1 MKKLGNTL
9 RQFRIGLCKIVKSK
23 KPGRLVIAVIAFVFL
38 CSIFSGLI
46 IVSVSSV
53 YQTSSTI
60 SSVGTFKAIGIGV
73 YWDTQ
78 ATKRVD
84 KLDWGL
90 LAAGSQKSF
99 TVYVKNEGA
108 LPLTLSVSTSNWD
121 PQVAANFLTLNWN
134 YNGQAVTGGKTLP
147 VVITLTVSDGV
158 SGVDTFN
165 FDVTAVGTYTT

>member
-9 RQFRIGLCKIVKSK
+9 RQFRTGLCKIAKSK

-38 CSIFSGLI
+38 CIIFSGLI

-78 ATKRVD
+78 STKRVD

-121 PQVAANFLTLNWN
+121 PQVASNFLTLNWN